1 MEYYAEMAKKWF
13 EANYMK
19 ANPSKFQTMI
29 MKSGQ
34 SDSAISI
41 DICGEK

>member
-1 MEYYAEMAKKWF
+1 MEYYAEMAIKWF
-13 EANYMK
+13 EANYKK
-19 ANPSKFQTMI
+19 AHPSKFQTMI

-34 SDSAISI
+34 SDSAMSI